1 MIALARTYQDLLVF
15 GIGYIPVYI
24 QYFGACILLIG
35 IALYFNTLVRS
46 SKIKKYLS
54 LIYAIA
60 LCILFLINLQNNR
73 LIVEKMNQ
81 AYWYPR
87 NILEVSGKNKL
98 FDRVP
103 TTSTLIMESD
113 DNLSLDYPPFIYF
126 LTKRDIFTL
135 NSKKILTWYKNN
147 IKPDSSQ
154 LPISGEKY
162 FIEKG
167 PVYFFRYWSDWD
179 KRGYVVLSKVSDFKI
194 DHPNS
199 KKTPVKIN
207 NLKIFFLG
215 NYNLDLNVTYTS
227 FSLDS
232 KGNIEKKS
240 VVTIPKNSFENIQ
253 KSGNNVIFS
262 VPIKLETDY
271 WIDFQSIRL
280 NPLPELPYPTNR

>member
-1 MIALARTYQDLLVF
+1 
-15 GIGYIPVYI
+15 
-24 QYFGACILLIG
+24 
-35 IALYFNTLVRS
+35 
-46 SKIKKYLS
+46 
-54 LIYAIA
+54 
-60 LCILFLINLQNNR
+60 
-73 LIVEKMNQ
+73 MNQ